1 MRKTGK
7 QIEADL
13 FHFIKNSSLAKMIRG
28 SVYRNGMRPVKS
40 VREDAIVTFITGID
54 GQFQNGKVNVNIY
67 VPDIDNGSEVF
78 VEDISRTT
86 EIEVEAF
93 RVIREE
99 LNPHPKYLFSLFQII
114 QTFKVDGT
122 NQHMVNVPIEFKLK
136 TF

>member
-13 FHFIKNSSLAKMIRG
+13 FNLIKNSRLANVIRG
-28 SVYRNGMRPVKS
+28 TVYRNGMRPVKS
-40 VREDAIVTFITGID
+40 MMEDAIVTFVTGLE

-67 VPDIDNGSEVF
+67 VPDIDNGGEVY

-86 EIEVEAF
+86 EIEIEASKVV
-93 RVIREE
+93 RKE
-99 LNPHPKYLFSLFQII
+99 LNPNSEYLFSLFQTI
-114 QTFKVDGT
+114 QTFKVDGI